1 MYLAYK
7 KIHFTQK
14 SAIIA
19 FCVSFILLFFEI
31 AFVTF
36 FHIARAYDMFFFLVP
51 TSFFMFIVL
60 KETHLTDHTIYIT
73 LRKLSSLMF
82 YLHLLVANT
91 VITILSRFRV
101 LYHESLIF
109 IVTVA
114 LTILLS
120 LIIIRLSNMRPFKWL
135 TKLYL

>member
-1 MYLAYK
+1 M
-7 KIHFTQK
+7 
-14 SAIIA
+14 
-19 FCVSFILLFFEI
+19 
-31 AFVTF
+31 
-36 FHIARAYDMFFFLVP
+36 
-51 TSFFMFIVL
+51 
-60 KETHLTDHTIYIT
+60 TDHTIYIT